1 MAKRRRLRFWVI
13 LGIIVLIVLSAWAW
27 LSMWGLYR
35 VRRELCAANLY
46 SIRSCLH
53 PYMNDY
59 EGKLPSGEKWC
70 DLLIEEAD
78 EPKNDFRCPGDST
91 GPCSYAMNAAVYRYA
106 TFWKVPWDM
115 VLVFE
120 SEPGWNRVGGRAD
133 LTTRYH
139 RSRGCMVLFADDTV
153 GFVPTEELSNLR
165 WD

>member
-1 MAKRRRLRFWVI
+1 MI
-13 LGIIVLIVLSAWAW
+13 LGILVLIVLSMWAW

-35 VRRELCAANLY
+35 VRRELCAVNLI

-59 EGKLPSGEKWC
+59 EGQLPTGQKWC

-78 EPKNDFRCPGDST
+78 EPKSDFRCPGDSE
-91 GPCSYAMNAAVYRYA
+91 GPGSYAMNQAVYRY
-106 TFWKVPWDM
+106 TTWGEVPRDM
-115 VLVFE
+115 VMVFE
-120 SEPGWNRVGGRAD
+120 SEPGWNRVGGRVD

-139 RSRGCMVLFADDTV
+139 RGRGCMVLFADGYVFFV
-153 GFVPTEELSNLR
+153 GTKELSGLR